1 VVKLCGKLGG
11 LAGALLIATLGPT
24 FAQTVHVGGRGIE
37 ACEYFL
43 ASRDEADE
51 QWILGFLSGYAVAS
65 GSDILNTTSHEKIFK
80 EIARRCTLKLKAR
93 LFDITREVAREWRD

>member
-1 VVKLCGKLGG
+1 VVKLCG
-11 LAGALLIATLGPT
+11 LAAAILIATLEPT
-24 FAQTVHVGGRGIE
+24 FAQSVHVGGRGIQG
-37 ACEYFL
+37 CDYFL

-65 GSDILNTTSHEKIFK
+65 GNDILKTTSHDKVFK
-80 EIARRCTLKLKAR
+80 EIARRCALKLKAR

>member
-1 VVKLCGKLGG
+1 M
-11 LAGALLIATLGPT
+11 AILIAMLGPI
-24 FAQTVHVGGRGIE
+24 FADTVHVGGRGIE
-37 ACEYFL
+37 GCEYFL

-65 GSDILNTTSHEKIFK
+65 GSDILKTTSHEKIFK

-93 LFDITREVAREWRD
+93 LFDITRDVAREWRD